1 SRRILQT
8 ELDLVKGIGK
18 KRAKEL
24 LEAFGSV
31 QGVKFATEE
40 QLAEIVGQSV
50 ARKIKEHF
58 AAEGEEPLG
67 STT

>member
-1 SRRILQT
+1 LQT
-8 ELDLVKGIGK
+8 ELDLIEGIGK

-40 QLAEIVGQSV
+40 QLAEIVGEKI
-50 ARKIKEHF
+50 AAKIKEYF
-58 AAEGEEPLG
+58 GEEEAQEV
-67 STT
+67 